1 MIIDRNMEQVKDVI
15 KYHIKLH
22 GLNNV
27 VEYALVDDIQRKT
40 RHLNYARAV
49 IEDIVHKMLKDDALK
64 QLLEE
69 MN

>member
-1 MIIDRNMEQVKDVI
+1 MQDRNMEQIKGVI

-22 GLNNV
+22 GLHNI
-27 VEYALVDDIQRKT
+27 VEYALVDDIMRKT

-49 IEDIVHKMLKDDALK
+49 IEDMVTKMLKDDALK

-69 MN
+69 ME

>member
-27 VEYALVDDIQRKT
+27 IEYALVDDIQRKT

-49 IEDIVHKMLKDDALK
+49 VEDIVHKMLKDDALK

>member
-27 VEYALVDDIQRKT
+27 IEYALVDDIQRKT